1 MINGS
6 KLLNLSEE
14 EASQLFENLPKDSN
28 GEVNMDVFLDTFQ
41 STLREEDEF
50 RIIQQWDASS
60 TVRLAMSF
68 QFSCF

>member
-28 GEVNMDVFLDTFQ
+28 GEVNMDVFLDTFLGILKD
-41 STLREEDEF
+41 SYFFLDEEWVSVLYF
-50 RIIQQWDASS
+50 
-60 TVRLAMSF
+60 
-68 QFSCF
+68 